1 MEEARV
7 SVVSEPGKV
16 RIINRAEQS
25 NAPISP
31 DVPRNLI
38 MALIIGAMLGF
49 GIKIAIE
56 HFDNT
61 DTTTINVGML
71 YMNDL
76 NNPKKLY
83 KYNLY
88 NSTFQDTLEF
98 NANIKEVQFY

>member
-61 DTTTINVGML
+61 IRSVEYIERMKLPVLAIIPSIGKGLTQTIT
-71 YMNDL
+71 
-76 NNPKKLY
+76 KK
-83 KYNLY
+83 
-88 NSTFQDTLEF
+88 
-98 NANIKEVQFY
+98 IKRINRVYP